1 MALIV
6 GHLYL
11 SSGSP
16 QDVGFKMIYFFFPES
31 TKAKTRNSEMFF
43 NMKTV
48 EKHFEVFA
56 ESDYTLAPAP
66 VNETIRRTAVIHGDF
81 KLPDIKY
88 KIGNEVK
95 RLNLSGFLKKETS
108 KQIDIDLCRYGGR
121 VEM

>member
-1 MALIV
+1 
-6 GHLYL
+6 
-11 SSGSP
+11 
-16 QDVGFKMIYFFFPES
+16 
-31 TKAKTRNSEMFF
+31 MFF

-88 KIGNEVK
+88 KIRNEVR
-95 RLNLSGFLKKETS
+95 RLNLSGFIKKES
-108 KQIDIDLCRYGGR
+108 SEQIDIVLSGEEADREVF
-121 VEM
+121 VEFLDEVRCDVKTLV